1 MGSVEDACTFNDCPG
16 ERKDMAQ
23 QGMQER
29 RKHPRFAVSLN
40 VSLSFSGGREESS
53 DDRRISGKARNISG
67 MTGDIS
73 FEGLLVKANPRHE
86 DVSAFF
92 TDNREGAPRF
102 PVDIDI
108 ELDGKTIRSAGQIR
122 WFKLWYTG
130 QEPYQFEA
138 GVFLKKMGSES
149 RQSWDEYFKKL
160 SS

>member
-1 MGSVEDACTFNDCPG
+1 MGSVVDACTFDDCPE
-16 ERKDMAQ
+16 ERKVMAQ
-23 QGMQER
+23 QGIQER

-40 VSLSFSGGREESS
+40 VSLSFSGGGKESP
-53 DDRRISGKARNISG
+53 DDRKISGKARNISG

-73 FEGLLVKANPRHE
+73 FEGLLVKANPHHE

-92 TDNREGAPRF
+92 TDNRADSPSF
-102 PVDIDI
+102 PVDLEI

-138 GVFLKKMGSES
+138 GVFLRRMGPES
-149 RQSWDEYFKKL
+149 RLSWDEYFKKL

>member
-1 MGSVEDACTFNDCPG
+1 MGSVEDACTFDDCPG

-23 QGMQER
+23 QGIQER

-40 VSLSFSGGREESS
+40 VSLSFSGGREQSP
-53 DDRRISGKARNISG
+53 DDRRISGQARNISG

-73 FEGLLVKANPRHE
+73 FEGLLVKANPGHE

-92 TDNREGAPRF
+92 TDNRGGTPRF

-138 GVFLKKMGSES
+138 GVFLRTMGSES

>member
-1 MGSVEDACTFNDCPG
+1 MGSVVDAWAFDDCPG
-16 ERKDMAQ
+16 ERE
-23 QGMQER
+23 GMVQEGVQER

-40 VSLSFSGGREESS
+40 VSLSFSGGGRQHP

-73 FEGLLVKANPRHE
+73 FEGLLVKANPNHE

-92 TDNREGAPRF
+92 TDNRTDSRSF
-102 PVDIDI
+102 SVDLEI

-138 GVFLKKMGSES
+138 GVFLRKMGPES